1 MTQTKTKILL
11 VEDEQKVASFVKR
24 GMEEN
29 GFILEVAYDG
39 FVGYNMFRAQE
50 FDAVILDINLP
61 YKNGIEL
68 CREIRSSD
76 SKIPILMLT
85 ALGTTEDKITGLE
98 SGADDYLV
106 KPFEFGELLARI
118 RSLLRRSRNTN
129 EERVLKYLD
138 LEMNLNTYQV
148 KRGDKKIE
156 LTQKEFALLEY
167 LLRNRGRVLSR
178 VDIAAKIWEI
188 TFDTGTNVI
197 DVYIN
202 FLRKKIDK
210 DFSPKLIHT
219 QTGVGYVLRDEA

>member
-148 KRGDKKIE
+148 KRGDKK
-156 LTQKEFALLEY
+156 
-167 LLRNRGRVLSR
+167 
-178 VDIAAKIWEI
+178 
-188 TFDTGTNVI
+188 
-197 DVYIN
+197 
-202 FLRKKIDK
+202 
-210 DFSPKLIHT
+210 
-219 QTGVGYVLRDEA
+219 